1 MTASLKNVANIGNR
15 SPNPSKS
22 SGHASLWIILMYLE
36 YFLRQRNTGYNKTDF
51 STILLLL
58 MNGQISGIR
67 SKSPT
72 GQDESPQMMQK
83 ARARAQE
90 KKCHLSWQRNTKRK
104 SGSGMRELLQKH

>member
-1 MTASLKNVANIGNR
+1 
-15 SPNPSKS
+15 
-22 SGHASLWIILMYLE
+22 
-36 YFLRQRNTGYNKTDF
+36 
-51 STILLLL
+51 

-90 KKCHLSWQRNTKRK
+90 KFLCPGRETQRGNLGQEWESFYRNISIKEKDKNMIKYRINT
-104 SGSGMRELLQKH
+104 